1 MLCIVCLG
9 LQEHGRDWAS
19 ISAMVGTKSE
29 AQCKNF
35 YFNYKRKF
43 QLEALIEDHKKN
55 KADSGGRT
63 VSTSES
69 IASTITAPSE
79 EDMSSSD
86 EDNGEDNGE
95 TSDTAS
101 APSPVPMHHEESK
114 SHSHFIFQVFHSDR
128 HHFWPSI

>member
-1 MLCIVCLG
+1 MIITYVRLSYLIAG
-9 LQEHGRDWAS
+9 LREHGRDWAS

-43 QLEALIEDHKKN
+43 SLEALIEQYKKT
-55 KADSGGRT
+55 KSGSGGRT

-69 IASTITAPSE
+69 VASTITAHS
-79 EDMSSSD
+79 DMSSSD
-86 EDNGEDNGE
+86 EDNVEDNDE

-101 APSPVPMHHEESK
+101 APSPLLVHPEESK
-114 SHSHFIFQVFHSDR
+114 
-128 HHFWPSI
+128 